1 MTILLPLYRV
11 MSTVSGPAINWYLQQ
26 RLARGK
32 EDRLRFDERKG
43 IGHISR
49 PAGPLIWI
57 HGASVGESLTILP
70 LINKILENRPG
81 LQVLVTTGT
90 VTSATILDERLP
102 QGAFHQ
108 YVPIDRQAYV
118 RRFLDHWRPQL
129 VLWTESEFWPNLVT
143 MTGDRGIPLI
153 LVNGR
158 ISPESFAGWQRLR
171 GLMTRM
177 LRCFTLCLAQT
188 DADADRLRALG
199 APRVEVVGNLKYA
212 APALPADTGN
222 LDFLRDHIGTRPCW
236 LAASTHQGEEILVGD
251 VHQALRTIHPNLI
264 TIIVPRHPDRG
275 EAIAETL
282 YECGLTVTRRSSGD
296 AIVSKTDI
304 YLADTL
310 GELGLFFRLSPIS
323 FMGKSLVDQGGQNP
337 LEPARLG
344 SAVLFGPHMWNF
356 AEISRR
362 LLDSNAAEEVGNA
375 NALTAAVDRLL
386 ADPELRASR
395 CRRGIII
402 ADSEND
408 VLDRV
413 TDSLAPFISEAV
425 AARRSP

>member
-57 HGASVGESLTILP
+57 HGASVGESLTVLP
-70 LINKILENRPG
+70 LINKILESRPG

-90 VTSATILDERLP
+90 VTSATILHERLP

-129 VLWTESEFWPNLVT
+129 ALWTESEFWPNLVT

-158 ISPESFAGWQRLR
+158 VSPESFAGWQRFR
-171 GLMTRM
+171 GLMKRM
-177 LRCFTLCLAQT
+177 LRCFTLCLAQA
-188 DADADRLRALG
+188 DADADRLRDLG

-212 APALPADTGN
+212 APALPADLGN

-236 LAASTHQGEEILVGD
+236 LAASTHPGEEILVGD
-251 VHQALRTIHPNLI
+251 VHQSLRTRHPNLI

-282 YECGLTVTRRSSGD
+282 SECGLTVTRRSSGD

-323 FMGKSLVDQGGQNP
+323 FIGKSLVDQGGQNP

-362 LLDSNAAEEVGNA
+362 LLDSNAAEEVSNA
-375 NALTAAVDRLL
+375 NALAAAVDRLL

-395 CRRGIII
+395 GRRGIII